1 MVNQKLGSTIN
12 WHKYFQYFELDKIL
26 ANLTQSII
34 WIIFFSILFIVIRKI
49 GRGLINHFFKR
60 YRSKYAGNF
69 VEKRISTFHSLSLNV
84 FMYSLWFFWI
94 YSILSVIGIP
104 VGTLVASAGIFS
116 LAIGLG
122 AQGFVS
128 DLVSGFFIILE
139 KQVEV
144 GEYVQIGT
152 IKGTVAAVGLRT
164 TQIVSDDGTLN
175 FIPNRSITTISNMSR
190 NNMVAMIQI
199 AILPETPI
207 QQALEIIAQVN
218 NKKISEYD
226 EIIGAPNI
234 LGTVTLPT
242 GKLVLQVNITTKN
255 GTQGKISH
263 DFLGFYLEALQQN
276 NISLPNQSYPEH

>member
-1 MVNQKLGSTIN
+1 MINQKLNSAIN
-12 WHKYFQYFELDKIL
+12 WQKYLQYFEWDKIL
-26 ANLTQSII
+26 TNLIQSIV
-34 WIIFFSILFIVIRKI
+34 WIIFFSILFIIIRKI

-60 YRSKYAGNF
+60 YRSKYADNF

-128 DLVSGFFIILE
+128 DIVSGFFIILE
-139 KQVEV
+139 KQAEV

-199 AILPETPI
+199 TILPETPI
-207 QQALEIIAQVN
+207 QQALEIIEQVN
-218 NKKISEYD
+218 TKKTPEYP
-226 EIIGAPNI
+226 EIVDSPNV

-242 GKLVLQVNITTKN
+242 GKLALQINITAKN

-263 DFLGFYLEALQQN
+263 DFLGFYLEALQQADILLPSQN
-276 NISLPNQSYPEH
+276 YPNQ